1 LILAYILNI
10 YILDTY
16 FSYTTLLKGKSMSK
30 KNKISPLVMGT
41 LTLTMAMSLVNNA
54 NASIITG
61 STDGS
66 KVIAGGIYL
75 NGNTEENTLTS
86 TYDTGA
92 ISTWGS
98 ASVNINLATGDTD
111 TGEDGIGGEDAVSIR
126 AYTNYDTYVSQ
137 SISSVTEVGRLSSP
151 WGTPLYFSV
160 NSCDDDGG
168 QMGEDSCLNKLDT
181 GTTVGADWFN
191 GTLGF
196 AGDRG
201 TLFYDYTESSLTGED
216 SENNYDQ
223 HYGNWGEIGDRGF
236 VAFAFTMSDFD
247 IFPVRKLEPQPQ
259 PLSSSLPSP
268 FPFPFP
274 SNEPA
279 VNFWDRDD
287 VQYGWLDI
295 TRGSITINSI
305 VVQSPSVTVPEPSS
319 LLLLGAGLLGLVA
332 RKKFKAQ

>member
-1 LILAYILNI
+1 MYVLYR
-10 YILDTY
+10 Y

-30 KNKISPLVMGT
+30 KNKISPIVMGT

-66 KVIAGGIYL
+66 KVIAGDIYL
-75 NGNTEENTLTS
+75 NGNTEENTS
-86 TYDTGA
+86 TYIYNYGTVRT
-92 ISTWGS
+92 SGS

-111 TGEDGIGGEDAVSIR
+111 TGEDGEDAVSIR
-126 AYTNYDTYVSQ
+126 AYTNYDTHDSR
-137 SISSVTEVGRLSSP
+137 SISSVTEAGRLSSSSP

-168 QMGEDSCLNKLDT
+168 QMGEDGCLNKLDT

-196 AGDRG
+196 AGNRG
-201 TLFYDYTESSLTGED
+201 TLFYDYTESSFTGED
-216 SENNYDQ
+216 SENDQ

-247 IFPVRKLEPQPQ
+247 IFPVRKLGPQ
-259 PLSSSLPSP
+259 PLSSSLSLPL
-268 FPFPFP
+268 P
-274 SNEPA
+274 SNEPV

-305 VVQSPSVTVPEPSS
+305 VVQSPSVTVPEPSG

>member
-1 LILAYILNI
+1 
-10 YILDTY
+10 
-16 FSYTTLLKGKSMSK
+16 MSK

-75 NGNTEENTLTS
+75 NGNTEENTS
-86 TYDTGA
+86 TYTGIDGA

-111 TGEDGIGGEDAVSIR
+111 TGEDGEDGEDREDGVSIR
-126 AYTNYDTYVSQ
+126 AYNDFGSYKSESSSSERESGSLRSFWNSQ
-137 SISSVTEVGRLSSP
+137 
-151 WGTPLYFSV
+151 LYFSV
-160 NSCDDDGG
+160 NDCDDEGE
-168 QMGEDSCLNKLDT
+168 QMMGMNSCLNKLDT
-181 GTTVGADWFN
+181 DTPVGADWFN

-196 AGDRG
+196 ANKWG
-201 TLFYDYTESSLTGED
+201 TLFDESKGSYTEDGDKVSYD
-216 SENNYDQ
+216 NNL
-223 HYGNWGEIGDRGF
+223 GNWGKIGDRGF

-247 IFPVRKLEPQPQ
+247 IVPFKNLEPQLQ
-259 PLSSSLPSP
+259 PLPS
-268 FPFPFP
+268 PFP
-274 SNEPA
+274 SNEPV

-295 TRGSITINSI
+295 TRGSITINSL

>member
-1 LILAYILNI
+1 
-10 YILDTY
+10 
-16 FSYTTLLKGKSMSK
+16 MSK

-75 NGNTEENTLTS
+75 NANTEENTS
-86 TYDTGA
+86 TYTYDGGVSRTAGY
-92 ISTWGS
+92 
-98 ASVNINLATGDTD
+98 ASDNINLATGDTV
-111 TGEDGIGGEDAVSIR
+111 TGEDGEDAVSIR
-126 AYTNYDTYVSQ
+126 ANNFYNTYDSPTR
-137 SISSVTEVGRLSSP
+137 SSVSEGGRLSSP

-168 QMGEDSCLNKLDT
+168 QMGEDDCLNKLDT

-247 IFPVRKLEPQPQ
+247 KNPVRKLEPQPQ
-259 PLSSSLPSP
+259 PLSSSLSS
-268 FPFPFP
+268 PFPFP
-274 SNEPA
+274 SNEPV